1 MGCLWHARA
10 CGAGLFTAFIHQGTL
25 WKTHPPGLGA
35 IAGQSPGLVHH
46 GVTRRAGVRLY
57 PDFLCQ
63 PEYNLSIVVFVM
75 ADSLLPSRFYLS
87 LDPEKRQKN
96 AMVDTHHGG
105 DFQHNQ
111 RLSQCLVHCQ
121 SG

>member
-10 CGAGLFTAFIHQGTL
+10 SSTGLCTAFIHQGTL
-25 WKTHPPGLGA
+25 WKTHPPGMGA
-35 IAGQSPGLVHH
+35 LAGQSPGLVHH
-46 GVTRRAGVRLY
+46 GVTRRAGVCLY
-57 PDFLCQ
+57 PGFLCQ
-63 PEYNLSIVVFVM
+63 AEYNLPIVVFVM
-75 ADSLLPSRFYLS
+75 ADSLLPSCLYLS

-96 AMVDTHHGG
+96 AMADTRDGG
-105 DFQHNQ
+105 GFQHDQ